1 MFSYNIEIVADNA
14 AFKRACAQ
22 IESKMSSLK
31 KLDLLIDVDGTLIQV
46 YYTKGGKIVVK
57 NDYLV
62 DAVYVDSEVDLT
74 HIFGG
79 LECEEVGQ
87 L

>member
-1 MFSYNIEIVADNA
+1 MFSYNIAIVADNA

-22 IESKMSSLK
+22 IEAKMSSLK
-31 KLDLLIDVDGTLIQV
+31 KADLLIDVDGSLIQV
-46 YYTKGGKIVVK
+46 YYTKGGEIVVQ

-79 LECEEVGQ
+79 LECEEIGQ

>member
-1 MFSYNIEIVADNA
+1 MFSYNIETVADNA

-22 IESKMSSLK
+22 IEAKMSSLK

-46 YYTKGGKIVVK
+46 YYTKDGKIVVK

-62 DAVYVDSEVDLT
+62 DAVYVDSEVELT

-79 LECEEVGQ
+79 LECR
-87 L
+87 

>member
-1 MFSYNIEIVADNA
+1 MFSYNIETVADNA

-22 IESKMSSLK
+22 IEAKMSGLK
-31 KLDLLIDVDGTLIQV
+31 KADLLIDVDGSLVQV
-46 YYTKGGKIVVK
+46 YNAKDGEIVVQ

-79 LECEEVGQ
+79 LENKKNRQ
-87 L
+87 P

>member
-1 MFSYNIEIVADNA
+1 MFSYNIETVADNA

-22 IESKMSSLK
+22 IEAKMSGLTK
-31 KLDLLIDVDGTLIQV
+31 ADLLIDVDGSLVQV
-46 YYTKGGKIVVK
+46 YNAKDGEIVVQ

-79 LECEEVGQ
+79 LENKKIRQ
-87 L
+87 P